1 MRGIVSRL
9 GSPAPMI
16 TRLPAILQED
26 EFLNRALP
34 AFDDAI
40 APVFATL
47 DNLEAYVRPEYAPL
61 DFLEWLG
68 GWVDVA
74 VDEEWTEA
82 QRRRIVADAARL
94 HRRVGTV
101 DGIRDT
107 LQLAAGP
114 AATVEIAESGGTSWS
129 TEPGASLPGSDE
141 AVVVITITVPDGDP
155 ADLARRFERVAASV
169 VPAYLPT
176 HLSVLVTAGGA

>member
-1 MRGIVSRL
+1 MRGIVPRL
-9 GSPAPMI
+9 ASPAPMI

-26 EFLNRALP
+26 DFLNRALP

-47 DNLEAYVRPEYAPL
+47 DNLEAYIRPEYAPA

-82 QRRRIVADAARL
+82 QRRRIVADAAGL

-101 DGIRDT
+101 GGIRDA

-114 AATVEIAESGGTSWS
+114 AATVEVVESGGTAWS
-129 TEPGASLPGSDE
+129 TEPGGPLPGTE
-141 AVVVITITVPDGDP
+141 RAAVVITITVPGGD
-155 ADLARRFERVAASV
+155 AEDLARRFERVAASV

-176 HLSVLVTAGGA
+176 HLSVSVSGEGR

>member
-1 MRGIVSRL
+1 MRGIVPRL
-9 GSPAPMI
+9 ASPAPMI

-47 DNLEAYVRPEYAPL
+47 DNLEAYIRPAYAPP

-68 GWVDVA
+68 GWVNVA
-74 VDEEWTEA
+74 IDEEWPEA

-101 DGIRDT
+101 GGIHDALR
-107 LQLAAGP
+107 LAAGP
-114 AATVEIAESGGTSWS
+114 DAVVEVTESGGTSWS
-129 TEPGASLPGSDE
+129 TEPGASLPGADDP
-141 AVVVITITVPDGDP
+141 ALVITITVAGGDP
-155 ADLARRFERVAASV
+155 AELARRLERVAASV

-176 HLSVLVTAGGA
+176 HLEVSVTERSR